1 MMGVV
6 REPFH
11 LETVFLLGWSL
22 AMDNIPSLPYTWVL
36 GVRCIEQGYWFDFI
50 SMYFNILFR

>member
-36 GVRCIEQGYWFDFI
+36 GVRCIEQGYWFEFI
-50 SMYFNILFR
+50 SKYFNIP

>member
-22 AMDNIPSLPYTWVL
+22 AMDNIPSLPYTWLL
-36 GVRCIEQGYWFDFI
+36 GVRSRYKWSLLGIWEPGAGA
-50 SMYFNILFR
+50 